1 MSMGSRAATVLLVY
15 PVVLVHK
22 EIEDERF
29 VRTMSRVS
37 PTAFSWHINVRV
49 DKKYWQFFLPDNGK
63 IQ

>member
-29 VRTMSRVS
+29 VHTMSRVS
-37 PTAFSWHINVRV
+37 PTAFSRHINVRA
-49 DKKYWQFFLPDNGK
+49 DKKYWQFFLPDNSK